1 MRLLSIAISLVGCAA
16 GLLGA
21 PVITGVTNAASNL
34 PPGLP
39 NSGIAQGAIMAIYGS
54 GLGPPTLQQTQKFPF
69 PTTQG
74 LAGTTVNV
82 TVGGVTTA
90 CVMYYT
96 SAAQVAAV
104 LPSATPVGSG
114 TLTVSYEGQS
124 GSIAI
129 QVAAAGFGTIAL
141 NGSGTGPA
149 VVTNAYYTPLTFVNP
164 AHPGQ
169 TVILWGSGLGPVTG
183 DETEPPVEVDL
194 GTGVQVFVGGQPAN
208 VSYGGRSGDPG
219 LDQINFTIPATVTT
233 ACRVSI
239 AVLEKGIVGNITTM
253 AIAPAGQTT
262 CDDGSG
268 VLTSANL
275 QKAVATGTLNAGTI
289 FLYRFG
295 SNADTITG
303 GFGSYPLNSL
313 LRSWGGDPSP
323 SSGSCTAYELL
334 GTETP
339 ADPIVPPT
347 LDAGPQL
354 VVTGPGGS
362 RTIPTDSNGL
372 FYATLGSAG
381 SFIQPGA
388 YTVTNG
394 AGGANVAG
402 FTWNLMAPA
411 PITFT
416 NLPNTINRAQ
426 DLTLNWTNSSAFQGV
441 SIFGISGVPLSSGQT
456 VCVEFFCTA
465 PASASQFTI
474 PSEIL
479 KLIPPNGYGYP
490 GQHGVSIQ
498 IAGVSS
504 NSYTVPG
511 SPGIDAGFFSL
522 ASYTATVVGVQ

>member
-1 MRLLSIAISLVGCAA
+1 
-16 GLLGA
+16 
-21 PVITGVTNAASNL
+21 
-34 PPGLP
+34 
-39 NSGIAQGAIMAIYGS
+39 
-54 GLGPPTLQQTQKFPF
+54 
-69 PTTQG
+69 
-74 LAGTTVNV
+74 
-82 TVGGVTTA
+82 
-90 CVMYYT
+90 
-96 SAAQVAAV
+96 
-104 LPSATPVGSG
+104 
-114 TLTVSYEGQS
+114 
-124 GSIAI
+124 
-129 QVAAAGFGTIAL
+129 
-141 NGSGTGPA
+141 
-149 VVTNAYYTPLTFVNP
+149 
-164 AHPGQ
+164 
-169 TVILWGSGLGPVTG
+169 
-183 DETEPPVEVDL
+183 
-194 GTGVQVFVGGQPAN
+194 
-208 VSYGGRSGDPG
+208 
-219 LDQINFTIPATVTT
+219 
-233 ACRVSI
+233 
-239 AVLEKGIVGNITTM
+239 
-253 AIAPAGQTT
+253 
-262 CDDGSG
+262 
-268 VLTSANL
+268 
-275 QKAVATGTLNAGTI
+275 
-289 FLYRFG
+289 
-295 SNADTITG
+295 
-303 GFGSYPLNSL
+303 
-313 LRSWGGDPSP
+313 
-323 SSGSCTAYELL
+323 
-334 GTETP
+334 
-339 ADPIVPPT
+339 VPPT

-362 RTIPTDSNGL
+362 RTILTDSNGL